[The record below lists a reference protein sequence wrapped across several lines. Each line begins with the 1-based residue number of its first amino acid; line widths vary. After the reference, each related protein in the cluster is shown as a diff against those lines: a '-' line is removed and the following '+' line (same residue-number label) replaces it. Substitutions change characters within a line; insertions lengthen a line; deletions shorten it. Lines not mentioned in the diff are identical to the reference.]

1 MWKPKKVPKR
11 SKDVVKKSLQA
22 AREEEKEEEVE
33 QHVHPN
39 NPFEKYEQNNTLSI
53 RVNNE
58 LDQLAA
64 MYEGR
69 FKLVYWLKDLKFWPD
84 YLDQKFGNF
93 QL

>member
-33 QHVHPN
+33 QHVQPN

-69 FKLVYWLKDLKFWPD
+69 FKLVY
-84 YLDQKFGNF
+84 
-93 QL
+93 